1 MHYSNPANTAW
12 LRFNHP
18 WEKQSCPSAMT
29 FLSLRSRGNKVSVG
43 SVVQGSPSEASRQ
56 RCLSKRQGCGW
67 GDSSQILIS
76 ESRVYRREGARMC
89 SEQHRHHSQG
99 LTSHGVS
106 LQLLTGCVSCGY
118 EERGYWGWGE
128 VCSFTLLKIAAREST
143 PPPQPSWDP
152 RKTPYLGA
160 CAAQF
165 SVSLTQAGVICKEGT
180 STEKMTLPDWPA
192 GKSMRCFPD

>member
-43 SVVQGSPSEASRQ
+43 VCDPGQPIRGKSAEMPVQEA
-56 RCLSKRQGCGW
+56 GVWW
-67 GDSSQILIS
+67 GDSSQTLIS

-118 EERGYWGWGE
+118 EERGYWGWGG
-128 VCSFTLLKIAAREST
+128 CSFSLLKIAARESS
-143 PPPQPSWDP
+143 PPCNPLGTLGRLLIWGSVLPSF
-152 RKTPYLGA
+152 L
-160 CAAQF
+160 
-165 SVSLTQAGVICKEGT
+165 SV
-180 STEKMTLPDWPA
+180 
-192 GKSMRCFPD
+192 